1 MIYAIDFGTSNSLLG
16 AASAT
21 QTFAPIPLDP
31 TASDPSVFRSLMYF
45 APQEQ
50 PCFGEEAIKA
60 YVENS
65 MNGRFLKSFKRFLPL
80 ESFESTVINGRIW
93 KLEELVARFLRE
105 MRERANAHF
114 NQDVT
119 SVVLGRPA
127 AFSEDAAA
135 DRLAHNRLETAA
147 QLAGFTSIEF
157 LPEPIAAAY
166 RFRKEIHHEEM
177 VLVADFGG
185 GTSDYTILKL
195 SQKEF
200 KPEDVVAVHGAP
212 VAGDAL
218 DGALMRHRV
227 AKHFGSEVRYRVPMS
242 SNVLTMPKGMSS
254 YLYSTA
260 YINFLNSP
268 EHRDFLR
275 KVERWSLGAADD
287 QRMQQLAVLLE
298 NQLGFSIFE
307 AIEGGKR
314 RLSDSESTHI
324 KFAYPGI
331 VVDEPVSRDNFRQD
345 TSDEIGTIFGA
356 LDETLARAGL
366 RADQIDRV
374 CCTGGTAKALMVREQ
389 LAQRF
394 AADKLESFRHFSSI
408 AEGLGERAQQLQR

>member
-16 AASAT
+16 AANAT
-21 QTFAPIPLDP
+21 QVFDPIALDP
-31 TASDPSVFRSLMYF
+31 AASDPSVFRSLMYF
-45 APQEQ
+45 APGDS
-50 PCFGEEAIKA
+50 PRFGEAAIAA

-65 MNGRFLKSFKRFLPL
+65 MHGRFLKSFKRFLPIA
-80 ESFESTVINGRIW
+80 SFENTVINGRIW

-105 MRERANAHF
+105 MKERANAHF

-119 SVVLGRPA
+119 SAVLGRPA
-127 AFSEDAAA
+127 AFSDDAEADALAHSRLEAAA
-135 DRLAHNRLETAA
+135 R
-147 QLAGFTSIEF
+147 LAGFTSVEF

-166 RFRKEIHHEEM
+166 RFRKEIRGEEI

-185 GTSDYTILKL
+185 GTSDFTILKL
-195 SQKEF
+195 TQKEF
-200 KPEDVVAVHGAP
+200 RPQDVIAVHGAA

-227 AKHFGSEVRYRVPMS
+227 AKHFGSEVRYQLPMS
-242 SNVLTMPKGMSS
+242 SNVLTMPRGMSS

-268 EHRDFLR
+268 ENRDFLR
-275 KVERWSLGAADD
+275 KVERWSLGPADD
-287 QRMQQLAVLLE
+287 LRMEQLAVLLE
-298 NQLGFSIFE
+298 NQLGFSVFE

-314 RLSDSESTHI
+314 RLSDVDSTQI
-324 KFAYPGI
+324 DFVYPGI
-331 VVDEPVSRDNFRQD
+331 DIHEPVSRTDFRSD
-345 TSDEIGTIFGA
+345 TSEEIGTIFAA

-366 RADQIDRV
+366 KAEQIDRV

-389 LAQRF
+389 LSARF
-394 AADKLESFRHFSSI
+394 GTEKLASFRHFSSI
-408 AEGLGERAQQLQR
+408 AEGLSERARQLQS